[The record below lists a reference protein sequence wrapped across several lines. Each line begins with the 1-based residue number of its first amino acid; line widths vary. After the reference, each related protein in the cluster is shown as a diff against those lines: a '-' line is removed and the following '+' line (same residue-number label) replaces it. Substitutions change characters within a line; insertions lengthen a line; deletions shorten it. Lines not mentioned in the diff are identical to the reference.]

1 MAGPS
6 SDGRRLEPTASS
18 TRWPGQEGEVTT
30 KYTKDAKMGEVR
42 ITYLKST
49 GKQLGLPVN
58 FGHYPK
64 IEHERFINQSRSRIA
79 RIS

>member
-1 MAGPS
+1 
-6 SDGRRLEPTASS
+6 
-18 TRWPGQEGEVTT
+18 
-30 KYTKDAKMGEVR
+30 MGEER

-64 IEHERFINQSRSRIA
+64 IKHERFINQSLSSISRI
-79 RIS
+79 S